1 VEPVDAVPLS
11 LQRLLDAHRPE
22 DADEAQ
28 SLAEMRRL
36 LPSLAQ
42 PLSRRQADA
51 HFTASALVVDTDAGK
66 VALLHHA
73 KLRRWLQ
80 PGGHAEPGDGGSM
93 YLTALR
99 EAREET
105 GCEVRLHEAAPSLI
119 DVDVHPIPARAGEPA
134 HRHLD
139 LRFLLVAEDPR
150 QLTLNADESSAL
162 GWFTFDDAAALVD
175 DDALRR
181 LIVKGRRTCKS

>member
-1 VEPVDAVPLS
+1 MPPT
-11 LQRLLDAHRPE
+11 LQGLLDEHRPA
-22 DADEAQ
+22 DADEAR

-36 LPSLAQ
+36 LPLLGEPFSRHQ
-42 PLSRRQADA
+42 PDA
-51 HFTASALVVDTDAGK
+51 HFTASALVVDVAAGK
-66 VALLHHA
+66 VALLRHA
-73 KLRRWLQ
+73 KLQRWLQ
-80 PGGHAEPGDGGSM
+80 PGGHVEPVDQGLM
-93 YLTALR
+93 HLAAMR

-119 DVDVHPIPARAGEPA
+119 DVDVHPIPARADEPG

-162 GWFTFDDAAALVD
+162 GWFTFDEAAALVD
-175 DDALRR
+175 DEALRR